1 MFLCETCAYF
11 TPSEPVLNEHIRLL
25 HSQAMESKFKF
36 GVASAKEKVLAEL
49 AVIYQCAICGFSSRL
64 ESDLTLHVKNGH
76 SKRIFMCDECPYFTE
91 DIEDLRGDTKMTFAK
106 FLDFWTPPFVTVP
119 FTQPISTVVTF

>member
-1 MFLCETCAYF
+1 
-11 TPSEPVLNEHIRLL
+11 
-25 HSQAMESKFKF
+25 MESKFKF

-106 FLDFWTPPFVTVP
+106 FLDFWTPPPLSLSHSRNLSVLSSRFD
-119 FTQPISTVVTF
+119 QPPSLPLSADVI